1 MHLLCLGGGPA
12 GLYFGL
18 LMKLQD
24 SSVQVTVVER
34 NRPFDTFGWG
44 VVLSDQTLVNLQ
56 AADPVS
62 ARLIGDAFNHW
73 DDVEMHF
80 KGQSVRSGG
89 HGFCGI
95 GRKRLLNILQ
105 DRCLELGVD
114 LVFETDVAD
123 DQAMAAQYN
132 ADIVIACDG
141 LNSRIRSRYADTFK
155 PDVEMR
161 NCRFVWL
168 GTHQT
173 FDAFTFAFEQTE
185 HGWFAAHAY
194 QFDATTSTFIVETP
208 EAVWQAHGLDQ
219 MSQPDGIA
227 FCERLFAK
235 YLNGHPLMNNATHV
249 RGSAIWI
256 RFPRVVCERWV
267 HVESIAGKR
276 VPIVL
281 MGDAAHTA
289 HFSIG
294 SGTKLALEDAI
305 ELARCLAGQPDLDA
319 ALKAYEAV
327 RSVEVLKI
335 QNAAR
340 NSTEWFENVKRY
352 SGLEA
357 EQFFYSMMTRS
368 QRISHENLRVRD
380 AAWLQGYEQWLAGK
394 APTLFTS
401 CNALAPAGATAPAVR
416 QSRSRGPGL
425 KEEVPSEGSF
435 RNARNERGSV
445 GATLPMLLPLKVREL
460 ELKNRIVVSPMAMYS
475 AVNGV
480 PQDFHLV
487 HLGARALGGAA
498 LVFVEMTAPC
508 PEGRITP
515 ACTGLWNDVQMLAF
529 KRIADFVHASGTGAK
544 IGLQLGHSGPKG
556 STQVG
561 WETPDEPLPHGNW
574 PLLAASALAYGPA
587 NQQPAAMTR
596 SDMKR
601 LKDQFAQST
610 RRAVDAGF
618 DWLELHCAH
627 GYLLSSFITPLIN
640 QRSDDYG
647 GSLENRCRY
656 PLEVF
661 SAMREVWPA
670 HLPMSVRISA
680 HDWAPG
686 GNTADDAVEIARL
699 FKAAGC
705 DVIDVSSGQTTRAA
719 RPVYGRMYQTPFAD
733 RIRNEVGIQTMAVG
747 AISEAD
753 QVNSIIAAGRADLC
767 AVARPHLADPA
778 WTLHE
783 AARLQSRQLEWPLP
797 YLSGRDQLYREIF
810 KQKEAVAQAGHAQA
824 AIN

>member
-1 MHLLCLGGGPA
+1 MRIVCLGGGPA
-12 GLYFGL
+12 GLYFAL
-18 LMKLQD
+18 LMKLQNPAH
-24 SSVQVTVVER
+24 VVTVVER

-44 VVLSDQTLVNLQ
+44 VVLSDQTLGNLR

-62 ARLIGDAFNHW
+62 AQLIGDAFNHW
-73 DDVEMHF
+73 DDVEMFF
-80 KGQSVRSGG
+80 KGRSVRSGG

-95 GRKRLLNILQ
+95 GRKKLLNILQ
-105 DRCLELGVD
+105 ERCIALGVD
-114 LVFETDVAD
+114 LVFEADVQD
-123 DQAMAAQYN
+123 DQTLAQQYD
-132 ADIVIACDG
+132 ADLMIACDG
-141 LNSRIRSRYADTFK
+141 LNSRVRTRYAETFK

-161 NCRFVWL
+161 DCRFVWL
-168 GTHQT
+168 GTKKT

-194 QFDATTSTFIVETP
+194 KFDADTSTFIVETP
-208 EAVWQAHGLDQ
+208 DAVWKAHGLDE
-219 MSQPDGIA
+219 MSQEDGIA

-235 YLNGHPLMNNATHV
+235 YLDGNPLMNNATHV

-267 HVESIAGKR
+267 HTETIAGKD

-305 ELARCLAGQPDLDA
+305 ELARCFVKTSDA
-319 ALKAYEAV
+319 AEALQAYEAV

-340 NSTEWFENVKRY
+340 NSTEWFENVNRY

-380 AAWLQGYEQWLAGK
+380 ADWLAGYEQWLAK
-394 APTLFTS
+394 SNSAKSTLAST
-401 CNALAPAGATAPAVR
+401 PV
-416 QSRSRGPGL
+416 
-425 KEEVPSEGSF
+425 
-435 RNARNERGSV
+435 
-445 GATLPMLLPLKVREL
+445 PMLLPLTVRDVV
-460 ELKNRIVVSPMAMYS
+460 LKNRIVVSPMATYS
-475 AVNGV
+475 AVDGLV
-480 PQDFHLV
+480 QDFHLV

-498 LVFVEMTAPC
+498 LVFVEMTSPSA
-508 PEGRITP
+508 EGRITP
-515 ACTGLWNDVQMLAF
+515 GCTGLYTDAQMLAL
-529 KRIADFVHASGTGAK
+529 KRIVDFAHASGNGVK
-544 IGLQLGHSGPKG
+544 MGLQLGHSGPKG

-561 WETPDEPLPHGNW
+561 WEHADEPLPSGNW
-574 PLLAASALAYGPA
+574 PLMAASAISFGPT
-587 NQQPAAMTR
+587 NQTPSAMTR
-596 SDMKR
+596 ADMDR
-601 LKDQFAQST
+601 VTAGFVQST
-610 RRAVDAGF
+610 RYAIDAGF

-627 GYLLSSFITPLIN
+627 GYLLSSFITPLTN
-640 QRSDDYG
+640 VRTDAYG
-647 GSLENRCRY
+647 GNLVNRCRY

-661 SAMREVWPA
+661 EAMRAVWPA

-686 GNTADDAVEIARL
+686 GNTDEDAVAIARL

-719 RPVYGRMYQTPFAD
+719 KPIYGRMYQTPFAD

-747 AISEAD
+747 AISESD

-767 AVARPHLADPA
+767 AIARPHLANPA

-783 AARLQSRQLEWPLP
+783 AARMQSRHINWPLP
-797 YLSGRDQLYREIF
+797 YLSGRDQLYREIS
-810 KQKEAVAQAGHAQA
+810 KQMSL
-824 AIN
+824 